1 MNATTKALKEWNVA
15 VNALEA
21 GKIIM
26 LLRKGGISEENNRFT
41 VEHNQVLLYPTFE
54 HQKPDLLKSEYS
66 SQVEPVPSGWHPE
79 TVKIS
84 SFADITDILPV
95 KDKSIIEGL
104 FPYHIWNEDFVS
116 DRLKFKPSQ
125 PLFVLLLKTYKLP
138 QIIEITYRPEYGG
151 CRSWIDLKI
160 PINISEISPV
170 LSQSKYLEK
179 VAEISRLCSQDF
191 SA

>member
-1 MNATTKALKEWNVA
+1 MKTTTKALKEWNVA

-26 LLRKGGISEENNRFT
+26 LLRKGGISEDNNRFT
-41 VEHNQVLLYPTFE
+41 VESNQVLLYPTFE

-84 SFADITDILPV
+84 SFAEITDILPV

-138 QIIEITYRPEYGG
+138 QISEIIYCSEYGG

-160 PINISEISPV
+160 SINISEIKPV
-170 LSQSKYLEK
+170 LSHSKYLEK